1 MALPKGSMFVWGKL
15 PVGMK
20 SKPFALE
27 LIEKAGVVVTPGN
40 AFGEWGEGYV
50 RMGIVQSEE
59 TLLEV
64 VSRIEKSGIFK

>member
-1 MALPKGSMFVWGKL
+1 MGRLPD
-15 PVGMK
+15 GMK

-27 LIEKAGVVVTPGN
+27 LIEKAGVVVTPGI